1 MPACRMIVGLFSTL
15 ALAVCA
21 WATDISEFKSFASTE
36 GGFTVSF
43 PGQPEQSTSTFK
55 APLGN
60 VELHVFRAARNKD
73 KELYTLTYN
82 DIPNA
87 QINGDGPEK
96 VLDAA
101 RDGGIEATHGK
112 LIKETKVALANANSS
127 RDLEIEIQGATTY
140 SRMILA
146 GNRLY
151 VIMSYPD
158 GSKGSTDRA
167 KAFLD
172 SFKLTRED
180 AASEK

>member
-1 MPACRMIVGLFSTL
+1 ML

-21 WATDISEFKSFASTE
+21 RAANFSEFKP
-36 GGFTVSF
+36 FTSAAGEFTISF

-60 VELHVFRAARNKD
+60 VELHVFRSARNN
-73 KELYTLTYN
+73 EREVYTLTYH
-82 DIPNA
+82 DLPSA
-87 QINGDGPEK
+87 QVNSDGPEK

-112 LIKETKVALANANSS
+112 LIKETKVASASENPS
-127 RDLEIEIQGATTY
+127 RDLKIEIQGVTTY

-151 VIMSYPD
+151 VIMAYPD
-158 GSKGSTDRA
+158 GSNGSSDRA

-172 SFKLTRED
+172 SFKLTREN
-180 AASEK
+180 AISEK